1 MEDKILIAK
10 NLKKYYGEGDGL
22 VKAVDNVS
30 LKVDKG
36 EFLTIVGASGSGK
49 TTLLNCLCGID
60 EVDEGSININGTIIN
75 DLNSEERTIFRRRNI
90 GIVFQQYNLIPVL
103 NVYENIILPLEIDNK
118 KVDKE
123 YLDKVIN
130 ILGIE
135 NKLYSSPNNL
145 SGGQKQRVAIAR
157 ALVTKAAIICA
168 DEPTGNLDSK
178 NTIEVVNLLKK
189 SAKEFSQTI
198 IMITHNEEISTLS
211 DRVIYIKD
219 GTIEKEDLYSYQK
232 HTQI

>member
-30 LKVDKG
+30 LKVNKG

-157 ALVTKAAIICA
+157 ALVSKAAIICA

-198 IMITHNEEISTLS
+198 IMITHNKEISTLS

-219 GTIEKEDLYSYQK
+219 GTIEKEILNNDSK
-232 HTQI
+232 

>member
-30 LKVDKG
+30 LKVNKG

-123 YLDKVIN
+123 YLDKIIN

-157 ALVTKAAIICA
+157 ALVSKAAIICA

-198 IMITHNEEISTLS
+198 IMITHNKEISTLS

-219 GTIEKEDLYSYQK
+219 GTIEKEILNNDSK
-232 HTQI
+232 

>member
-30 LKVDKG
+30 LKVNKG

-157 ALVTKAAIICA
+157 ALVSKAAIICA

-219 GTIEKEDLYSYQK
+219 GTIEKEIVNNDSK
-232 HTQI
+232 

>member
-30 LKVDKG
+30 LKVNKG

-90 GIVFQQYNLIPVL
+90 GVVFQQYNLIPVL

-123 YLDKVIN
+123 YLNKVIN

-219 GTIEKEDLYSYQK
+219 GTIEKEILNNDSK
-232 HTQI
+232 

>member
-1 MEDKILIAK
+1 M
-10 NLKKYYGEGDGL
+10 
-22 VKAVDNVS
+22 
-30 LKVDKG
+30 
-36 EFLTIVGASGSGK
+36 
-49 TTLLNCLCGID
+49 
-60 EVDEGSININGTIIN
+60 
-75 DLNSEERTIFRRRNI
+75 NSEERTIFRRRNI

-123 YLDKVIN
+123 YLDKIIN

-157 ALVTKAAIICA
+157 ALVSKAAIICA

-198 IMITHNEEISTLS
+198 IMITHNKEISTLS

-219 GTIEKEDLYSYQK
+219 GTIEKEIVNNDSK
-232 HTQI
+232 

>member
-90 GIVFQQYNLIPVL
+90 GVVFQQYNLIPVL

-157 ALVTKAAIICA
+157 ALVSKAAIICA

-198 IMITHNEEISTLS
+198 IMITHNKEISTLS

-219 GTIEKEDLYSYQK
+219 GTIEKEILNNDSK
-232 HTQI
+232 

>member
-30 LKVDKG
+30 LKVNKG

-90 GIVFQQYNLIPVL
+90 GVVFQQYNLIPVL

-157 ALVTKAAIICA
+157 ALVSKAAIICA

-198 IMITHNEEISTLS
+198 IMITHNKEISTLS

-219 GTIEKEDLYSYQK
+219 GTIEKEILNNDSK
-232 HTQI
+232 

>member
-30 LKVDKG
+30 LKVNKG

-123 YLDKVIN
+123 YLDKIIN

-198 IMITHNEEISTLS
+198 IMITHNKEISTLS

-219 GTIEKEDLYSYQK
+219 GTIEKEILNNDSK
-232 HTQI
+232 

>member
-60 EVDEGSININGTIIN
+60 EVDEGIININGTIIN

-123 YLDKVIN
+123 YLDKIIN

-157 ALVTKAAIICA
+157 ALVSKAAIICA

-198 IMITHNEEISTLS
+198 IMITHNKEISTLS

-219 GTIEKEDLYSYQK
+219 GTIEKEIVNNDSK
-232 HTQI
+232 

>member
-30 LKVDKG
+30 LKVNKG

-103 NVYENIILPLEIDNK
+103 NVYENIILQLEIDNK
-118 KVDKE
+118 KVYKE

-157 ALVTKAAIICA
+157 ALVSKAAIICA

-198 IMITHNEEISTLS
+198 IMITHNKEISTLS

-219 GTIEKEDLYSYQK
+219 GTIEKEILNNDSK
-232 HTQI
+232 

>member
-30 LKVDKG
+30 LKVNKG

-60 EVDEGSININGTIIN
+60 EVDEGTININGTIIN

-157 ALVTKAAIICA
+157 ALVSKAAIICA

-198 IMITHNEEISTLS
+198 IMITHNKEISTLS

-219 GTIEKEDLYSYQK
+219 GTIEKEILNNDSK
-232 HTQI
+232 

>member
-30 LKVDKG
+30 LKVNKG

-60 EVDEGSININGTIIN
+60 EVDEGSININGTIIH

-123 YLDKVIN
+123 YLDKIIN

-157 ALVTKAAIICA
+157 ALVSKAAIICA

-219 GTIEKEDLYSYQK
+219 GTIEKEILNNDSK
-232 HTQI
+232 

>member
-30 LKVDKG
+30 LKVNKG

-60 EVDEGSININGTIIN
+60 EVDEGIININGTIIN

-90 GIVFQQYNLIPVL
+90 GVVFQQYNLIPVL

-123 YLDKVIN
+123 YLDKIIN

-157 ALVTKAAIICA
+157 ALVSKAAIICA

-198 IMITHNEEISTLS
+198 IMITHNKEISTLS

-219 GTIEKEDLYSYQK
+219 GTIEKEIVNNDSK
-232 HTQI
+232 

>member
-30 LKVDKG
+30 LKVNKG

-90 GIVFQQYNLIPVL
+90 GVVFQQYNLIPVL

-135 NKLYSSPNNL
+135 NKLYSSPNKL

-198 IMITHNEEISTLS
+198 IMITHNKEISTLS

-219 GTIEKEDLYSYQK
+219 GTIEKEILNNDSK
-232 HTQI
+232 

>member
-30 LKVDKG
+30 LKVNKG

-60 EVDEGSININGTIIN
+60 EVDEGIININGTIIN
-75 DLNSEERTIFRRRNI
+75 DLNSEDRTIFRRRNI
-90 GIVFQQYNLIPVL
+90 GVVFQQYNLIPVL

-123 YLDKVIN
+123 YFDKVIN
-130 ILGIE
+130 ILGIG

-198 IMITHNEEISTLS
+198 IMITHNKEISTLS

-219 GTIEKEDLYSYQK
+219 GTIEKEIVNNDSK
-232 HTQI
+232 

>member
-30 LKVDKG
+30 LKVNKG

-219 GTIEKEDLYSYQK
+219 GTIEKEIVNNDSK
-232 HTQI
+232 

>member
-30 LKVDKG
+30 LKVNKG

-60 EVDEGSININGTIIN
+60 EVDEGIININGTIIN
-75 DLNSEERTIFRRRNI
+75 DLNSEDRTIFRRRNI
-90 GIVFQQYNLIPVL
+90 GVVFQQYNLIPVL

-123 YLDKVIN
+123 YFDKVIN
-130 ILGIE
+130 ILGIG

-178 NTIEVVNLLKK
+178 NTIEVVDLLKK

-198 IMITHNEEISTLS
+198 IMITHNKEISTLS

-219 GTIEKEDLYSYQK
+219 GTIEKEIVNNDSK
-232 HTQI
+232 

>member
-157 ALVTKAAIICA
+157 ALVSKAAIICA

-198 IMITHNEEISTLS
+198 IMITHNKEISTLS

-219 GTIEKEDLYSYQK
+219 GTIEKEIVNNDSK
-232 HTQI
+232 

>member
-30 LKVDKG
+30 LKVNKG

-123 YLDKVIN
+123 YLDKIIN

-157 ALVTKAAIICA
+157 ALVSKAAIICA

-219 GTIEKEDLYSYQK
+219 GTIEKEILNNDSK
-232 HTQI
+232 

>member
-219 GTIEKEDLYSYQK
+219 GTIEKEIVNNDSK
-232 HTQI
+232 

>member
-30 LKVDKG
+30 LKVNKG

-198 IMITHNEEISTLS
+198 IMITHNKEISTLS

-219 GTIEKEDLYSYQK
+219 GTIEKEIVNNDSK
-232 HTQI
+232 

>member
-60 EVDEGSININGTIIN
+60 EVDEGIININGTIIN

-123 YLDKVIN
+123 YLDKIIN

-145 SGGQKQRVAIAR
+145 SGGQK
-157 ALVTKAAIICA
+157 TESC
-168 DEPTGNLDSK
+168 NSK
-178 NTIEVVNLLKK
+178 G
-189 SAKEFSQTI
+189 
-198 IMITHNEEISTLS
+198 IS
-211 DRVIYIKD
+211 
-219 GTIEKEDLYSYQK
+219 
-232 HTQI
+232 